1 MLMIVDDIADFVVR
15 EASLSGSE
23 LAMCGEMKFVDPHA
37 NPGNVPDC
45 DSVRNVRKRGQNEGE
60 RDCNRNNRI
69 SIFKPYQHLAISY
82 DL

>member
-37 NPGNVPDC
+37 NPRESQTLQPVVFKK
-45 DSVRNVRKRGQNEGE
+45 SIRN
-60 RDCNRNNRI
+60 
-69 SIFKPYQHLAISY
+69 
-82 DL
+82 